1 MKKKNIQNINATG
14 FKTPDNY
21 FDHFEDK
28 IFERLQSPIAD
39 IKDTGFKTPENY
51 FNLVDDKIIDA
62 LNSNDKPVI
71 PLNVRKIFYSIGG
84 IAAALVIMF
93 AVFINRNNDDIST
106 EMVETYFENRDL
118 DSYEIA
124 QLLSDV
130 NLLDDTFTIEATN
143 YQEADLEDYLLENVD
158 IETYLE

>member
-1 MKKKNIQNINATG
+1 MQFLWMKARYCFLSQIVLMINT
-14 FKTPDNY
+14 TNS
-21 FDHFEDK
+21 
-28 IFERLQSPIAD
+28 I
-39 IKDTGFKTPENY
+39 
-51 FNLVDDKIIDA
+51 DDKIIDA
-62 LNSNDKPVI
+62 LNSKDKPVI
-71 PLNVRKIFYSIGG
+71 HLNTRKIFYYVGG
-84 IAAALVIMF
+84 IAAALVLMF
-93 AVFINRNNDDIST
+93 AVFINKDNDEISA